1 MYSVASSTADIT
13 TLLGN
18 AGTIVALVVGSVLV
32 GALALAGV
40 GFAWRHI
47 VKRITGKKF

>member
-1 MYSVASSTADIT
+1 MYSTTTAAAQIN
-13 TLLGN
+13 TLLSDTG
-18 AGTIVALVVGSVLV
+18 ILVALVVAAVLG
-32 GALALAGV
+32 GAIALAGV